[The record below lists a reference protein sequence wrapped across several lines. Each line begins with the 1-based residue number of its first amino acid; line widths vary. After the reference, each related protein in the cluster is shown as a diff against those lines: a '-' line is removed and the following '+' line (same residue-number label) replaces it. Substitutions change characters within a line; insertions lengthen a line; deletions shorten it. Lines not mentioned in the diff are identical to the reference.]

1 MSVKPVFLDYNSTT
15 PVHPLVIDAMQ
26 PYWRDQFGNA
36 SSRHQ
41 SGQTAWRALEQARV
55 SISNLTQSHP
65 DDVIF
70 TSGAT
75 ESNFLALQGRVE
87 YLIESGRK
95 PESIRIAVSG
105 IEHPCVIS
113 CARRLNELVPQVY
126 VVPVDSQCRVD
137 PAFFDEHDAFDIV
150 SIMTV
155 NHETGVIQPIHET
168 AKRAKAKN
176 PNAFVHTDAAQWAGR
191 IAFDFPNDLIS
202 SISLSAHKMY
212 GPKGIGALVLRQENH
227 IAPLMKG
234 SQEAGYRAGSVNV
247 PGVVGFGKAAEIM
260 LKEREYENS
269 RTADLREHLWRSLS
283 DLGIGV
289 IRTVDP
295 QNTLPQTLHVRFVGM
310 KGERVTDA
318 LDRLGLC
325 CSPGPACA
333 SGASEASPV
342 LLAMG
347 LSEKQAWEGVRF
359 SLGMCTTSVDIEEA
373 GEICKEYASRVHF

>member
-15 PVHPLVIDAMQ
+15 PVHPQVIDAMQ
-26 PYWRDQFGNA
+26 PFWRDQFGNA

-41 SGQTAWRALEQARV
+41 AGQRAWRALEHARI
-55 SISNLTQSHP
+55 SISTLTQSQP

-75 ESNFLALQGRVE
+75 ESNFLALQGRLE

-95 PESIRIAVSG
+95 PESLRVAISAV
-105 IEHPCVIS
+105 EHPCVIS
-113 CARRLNELVPQVY
+113 CAKRLNELVPKVY
-126 VVPVDSQCRVD
+126 LIPVDSQCRID
-137 PAFFDEHDAFDIV
+137 PAFFDEHDAFDLV

-155 NHETGVIQPIHET
+155 NHETGVIQPVQEA

-176 PNAFVHTDAAQWAGR
+176 PDVFIHTDAAQWAGR
-191 IAFDFPNDLIS
+191 IAADFPNELLS

-212 GPKGIGALVLRQENH
+212 GPKGIGALVLRQGNP
-227 IAPLMKG
+227 ISPLMKG

-260 LKEREYENS
+260 LNERDYENG
-269 RTADLREHLWRSLS
+269 RTADLREQLWRSLAAL
-283 DLGIGV
+283 DIDV
-289 IRTVDP
+289 IRTVEP
-295 QNTLPQTLHVRFVGM
+295 NNTLPQTLHVRFAGM

-318 LDRLGLC
+318 LDRLGVC

-347 LSEKQAWEGVRF
+347 LTEQQAWEGVRF
-359 SLGMCTTSVDIEEA
+359 SLGMCTTSMDIEDA
-373 GEICKEYASRVHF
+373 SEIVADFVSRVRK